1 MTADEFKKRYL
12 AYHKRLYQLAF
23 VLTSDPQ
30 DAEDLLQDLYL
41 KIWQIR
47 DRIADISNHE
57 AFMATVMRR
66 IFYDKVRANGADGQ
80 SIPLAEAQNV
90 TAATDISQQFDDQ
103 EELAQLEDFIGEL
116 PPKEQKVIRMHILED
131 RNYKEIGSITGLT
144 PGSIRILVM
153 RAKNKIKQRF
163 SNKSKL

>member
-1 MTADEFKKRYL
+1 
-12 AYHKRLYQLAF
+12 
-23 VLTSDPQ
+23 VL
-30 DAEDLLQDLYL
+30 
-41 KIWQIR
+41 
-47 DRIADISNHE
+47 
-57 AFMATVMRR
+57 
-66 IFYDKVRANGADGQ
+66 
-80 SIPLAEAQNV
+80 
-90 TAATDISQQFDDQ
+90 QQFDDQ